1 MHVWTGNYQTPRAG
15 ILTGIDM
22 SDDLF
27 IYVVV
32 VLNILVQLMLI
43 RSLRFP
49 PGGRR
54 KYYLLAICIPIA
66 IMLSMRILILTG
78 AITARVASQS
88 VIEQLITSAAGVLLM
103 ASPWLVTMFAI
114 VDKQRSAWIK
124 KLRTETEEP
133 V

>member
-1 MHVWTGNYQTPRAG
+1 
-15 ILTGIDM
+15 M

-32 VLNILVQLMLI
+32 ALNILVQLMLI
-43 RSLRFP
+43 HSLRFP

-54 KYYLLAICIPIA
+54 KYYLLAIGIPIA
-66 IMLSMRILILTG
+66 IMLSMRLLIVAG
-78 AITARVASQS
+78 AIPGRVADQS
-88 VIEQLITSAAGVLLM
+88 MIEQLVTSLSGVLLM

-114 VDKQRSAWIK
+114 VDKKRSAWIK
-124 KLRTETEEP
+124 KLRAETEEP